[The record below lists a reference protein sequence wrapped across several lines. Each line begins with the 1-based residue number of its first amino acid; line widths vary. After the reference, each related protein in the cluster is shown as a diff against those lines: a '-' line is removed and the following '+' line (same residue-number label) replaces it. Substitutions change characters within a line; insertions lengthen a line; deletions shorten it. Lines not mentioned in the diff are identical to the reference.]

1 MRAVLRSPTTL
12 AGGTVVV
19 LLCAAAALAPVIAPY
34 DPHDIVGDS
43 LKPPS
48 LTHLLGTNNLG
59 QDVFSQIV
67 WGTRPALAVGLGTAG
82 LALMIGI
89 VVGVGAGLLRGFV
102 DTLAMRVVDVFLAV
116 PRLPLLI
123 LVAAMAG
130 SGRTTLVVSL
140 GLTLWP
146 VSARLLRSQV
156 LSLRER
162 GYVTAA
168 AGFGAGRLY
177 AMRRHLIPAV
187 APMIVAGFVAVAGV
201 AVLLEAGLAFLGLSD
216 PTAVSWGLILNRAL
230 AEPGLYF
237 STAWTWSVLPAGFA
251 ITALVLG
258 LMFLGV
264 GVEPILNRRIGSAR

>member
-1 MRAVLRSPTTL
+1 MREVLRSPTTV
-12 AGGTVVV
+12 AGGIVVV
-19 LLCAAAALAPVIAPY
+19 LLCAAAVLAPVVAPY
-34 DPHDIVGDS
+34 DPHDLVGDS
-43 LKPPS
+43 LQPPS
-48 LTHLLGTNNLG
+48 LKHLLGTNVLG
-59 QDVFSQIV
+59 QDLFSQIL
-67 WGTRPALAVGLGTAG
+67 WGTRPALTVGLGTAG
-82 LALMIGI
+82 LALALGI
-89 VVGVGAGLLRGFV
+89 IVGVGSGLLGGVV
-102 DTLAMRVVDVFLAV
+102 DMLAMRVVDVFLSV

-130 SGRTTLVVSL
+130 SGRTTLVISL

-162 GYVTAA
+162 GYVSAA
-168 AGFGAGRLY
+168 AGFGAGRWY

-251 ITALVLG
+251 ITGLVLG

-264 GVEPILNRRIGSAR
+264 GVEPILNRRIGSTR